1 MAFRI
6 EVKPQGETTGKVV
19 HAVIVT
25 IDDHET
31 VLTFVSKEDAE
42 RFLQTE
48 RARLT
53 DEGGPEVLGEE
64 SAGAPGGEARGR
76 NADSR

>member
-1 MAFRI
+1 MAFSI

-19 HAVIVT
+19 HTVIVT

-31 VLTFVSKEDAE
+31 VLTFESKEDAE
-42 RFLQTE
+42 RFVQAE

-53 DEGGPEVLGEE
+53 DEERPGGAKQK
-64 SAGAPGGEARGR
+64 SAPGRERPAR
-76 NADSR
+76 